1 MPGLSYRE
9 LVPTLYDGWKTYGG
23 FQALNQ
29 EGSQYEYFHG
39 KVTNNWSGN
48 SILSGIYKTVSG
60 STPLGANYNYWWERS
75 PGPNGYNGF
84 LLVNPDGDPGYYYNA
99 NRRYSV
105 VPAFSF

>member
-1 MPGLSYRE
+1 M
-9 LVPTLYDGWKTYGG
+9 
-23 FQALNQ
+23 NQ

-60 STPLGANYNYWWERS
+60 STPLGASHSYWWERS
-75 PGPNGYNGF
+75 PDPGYGSYF
-84 LLVNPDGDPGYYYNA
+84 LLVNSYGDPSYFNFAYY
-99 NRRYSV
+99 RYSV